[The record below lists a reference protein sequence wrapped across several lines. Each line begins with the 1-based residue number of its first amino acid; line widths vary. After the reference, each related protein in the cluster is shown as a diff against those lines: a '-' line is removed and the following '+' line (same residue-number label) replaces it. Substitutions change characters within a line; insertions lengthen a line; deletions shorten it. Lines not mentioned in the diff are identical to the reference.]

1 MKLRTQRGF
10 TLFEIIV
17 AIAIVG
23 LIMGLVVSRMDSYL
37 DLDMK
42 KTSNKLAATIRYL
55 YNKSV
60 TDGTYIRLVLD
71 LDERTYWVEATSDP
85 TKISE
90 DMDSGGD
97 EDKKGTA
104 KAQEKEKTPAEG
116 EETDGTTKTEQQ
128 SPVNPEDTKLKYPKP
143 QFGQMDSF
151 LLKPVKIPDSVFFKD
166 VFVEHLPSGVG
177 GGKVAIY
184 FFPNGY
190 VEHAIVNLRNED
202 DDYYYSLET
211 NPATGKV
218 AIENEYKTMESK
230 GK

>member
-1 MKLRTQRGF
+1 MMRKDQRGF

-42 KTSNKLAATIRYL
+42 KTSNKLAATVRYL

-90 DMDSGGD
+90 DMDTGGE
-97 EDKKGTA
+97 EDKKGAA

-116 EETDGTTKTEQQ
+116 DETEGATTTEQ
-128 SPVNPEDTKLKYPKP
+128 SAPVSPEDTKLKYPKP
-143 QFGQMDSF
+143 QFGQVDSF
-151 LLKPVKIPDSVFFKD
+151 LLKPTKLPDSVFFKD
-166 VFVEHLPSGVG
+166 VFVEHLPGGVE

-211 NPATGKV
+211 NPGTGKV
-218 AIENEYKTMESK
+218 SIENEHRTFEAK